1 MKQKFCGCF
10 RTFSVVVCMYAAA
23 TLHTLFDIASFS
35 SAFTLFPMLG
45 PRERD
50 GVGFTHLG
58 IYPLCLLQEES
69 IPNWVRTKQDL
80 SRAEILYNIWG
91 TTWNSCLI
99 CPYKDLFS
107 HPLVV
112 YAMHVWKL
120 KEFSLQTILQSLLL
134 LHGMIYLDLVSG
146 FSAHGFFLA
155 VKLLTVRAPTG
166 A

>member
-1 MKQKFCGCF
+1 MEELLNLSLQG
-10 RTFSVVVCMYAAA
+10 SV
-23 TLHTLFDIASFS
+23 
-35 SAFTLFPMLG
+35 FTPA
-45 PRERD
+45 
-50 GVGFTHLG
+50 
-58 IYPLCLLQEES
+58 I
-69 IPNWVRTKQDL
+69 
-80 SRAEILYNIWG
+80 
-91 TTWNSCLI
+91 
-99 CPYKDLFS
+99 
-107 HPLVV
+107 V